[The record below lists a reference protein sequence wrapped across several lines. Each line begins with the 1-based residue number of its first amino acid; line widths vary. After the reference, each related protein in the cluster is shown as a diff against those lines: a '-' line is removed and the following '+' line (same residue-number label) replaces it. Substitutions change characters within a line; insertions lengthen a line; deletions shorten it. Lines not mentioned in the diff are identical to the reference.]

1 MDLCNP
7 GNPNCISGTTC
18 SDCNDGYNP
27 YYRVGGY
34 LISRGNMPNVVG
46 ITAPAALEQENSM
59 TISPNP
65 SDGHFTIQLQSELG
79 RSVVTVHDISGKALK
94 TYFFNSNAQLASY
107 GFDLSNLAQG
117 TYFVKVQNENTTLAG
132 KVVVR

>member
-1 MDLCNP
+1 
-7 GNPNCISGTTC
+7 
-18 SDCNDGYNP
+18 
-27 YYRVGGY
+27 
-34 LISRGNMPNVVG
+34 
-46 ITAPAALEQENSM
+46 M